1 MDDIYKNPIESSIFH
16 KGTSNGTRTI
26 ITIGE
31 VKGIMEHQKAN
42 GPSGVFHAI
51 DSRIEGKNQKKR
63 DW

>member
-1 MDDIYKNPIESSIFH
+1 MDDIYKNPMESSISH

-42 GPSGVFHAI
+42 GPSGF
-51 DSRIEGKNQKKR
+51 SML
-63 DW
+63 